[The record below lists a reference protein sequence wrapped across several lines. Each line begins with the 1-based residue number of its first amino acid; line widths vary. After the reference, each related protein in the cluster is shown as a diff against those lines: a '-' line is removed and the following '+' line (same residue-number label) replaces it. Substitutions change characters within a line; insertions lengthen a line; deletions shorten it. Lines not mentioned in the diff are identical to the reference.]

1 MRMIN
6 GIQVRQNPAI
16 AFGIYLKLENPDTYT
31 RCLNK
36 LKSEFDKDNIGI
48 VANRLGIAGKTV
60 DLSRFSSA
68 ILNQLMDFSDN
79 KGDCENNCPH
89 YYQGNVVN
97 NDFQEYFN
105 WARERYGVLK
115 LLGGAEVQLKDFYV
129 CNIIG
134 KHRYKYGDNIKR
146 TGVYIE
152 DATLSK
158 IRDLYIDKGVTTLK
172 AKIIGCGGGNRAEKK
187 KTVIEKIKAFFEKFY
202 GIGGNDK
209 FSQIMNNIF
218 GA

>member
-36 LKSEFDKDNIGI
+36 LKSEFDKDDIGI

-68 ILNQLMDFSDN
+68 ILNQIMDFSDN

-129 CNIIG
+129 CNILG

-172 AKIIGCGGGNRAEKK
+172 AKIIGCGGGGNRAEKK

-209 FSQIMNNIF
+209 FFTDNE
-218 GA
+218 

>member
-1 MRMIN
+1 MI
-6 GIQVRQNPAI
+6 
-16 AFGIYLKLENPDTYT
+16 F
-31 RCLNK
+31 
-36 LKSEFDKDNIGI
+36 KS
-48 VANRLGIAGKTV
+48 
-60 DLSRFSSA
+60 
-68 ILNQLMDFSDN
+68 ILTGL
-79 KGDCENNCPH
+79 
-89 YYQGNVVN
+89 
-97 NDFQEYFN
+97 
-105 WARERYGVLK
+105 ERYGVLK

-129 CNIIG
+129 CNILG

-172 AKIIGCGGGNRAEKK
+172 AKIIGCGGGGNRAEKK

-209 FSQIMNNIF
+209 FFTDNE
-218 GA
+218 